1 MLVFDLDPEKLE
13 NVSHDA
19 CSARNESDYNF
30 RLDDSIFGLRNSD
43 SESDTAVGGPE
54 KLETPIEALDRD
66 FEFTFGQ

>member
-19 CSARNESDYNF
+19 CSARNESDYN
-30 RLDDSIFGLRNSD
+30 
-43 SESDTAVGGPE
+43 GGPE